1 MNDHS
6 HMGLGAK
13 ARTTKSTLRWITRC
27 CAAVLLALTLACTTL
42 LGETPTPRPTY
53 TPYPTHTPAAHIGAP
68 TPTISP
74 DRFGRGGKQQQL
86 FGETAAAF
94 GRGEDAFEQGKY
106 QEALEGFLEAQRLHH
121 SPSPVL
127 QNLISNAY
135 RALGL
140 NQQAIQHYTNALELE
155 DGTVNRINR
164 GILYMETG
172 QCLLAIEDAKA
183 ALAMEPAGEKEFRT
197 DLNANMI
204 LSDCYT
210 KQGDYLAAL
219 QHGDAAYAVAVEYS
233 IRAEKVEEILQHRT
247 TVQLILDGKVWP
259 EDVYDEQTL
268 LHFNAGV
275 ELLEAEKYEEAI
287 SRLKHAKEVHGQPS
301 GNIQTQIGHA
311 YSALGQH
318 EKAIEHYNAAV
329 GIRDDA
335 DHRVRRAV
343 EYVYN
348 GGCIEATADAEAA
361 LGMKPYFKPEYHTSA
376 EAHWIIAM
384 CLTAQG
390 KNEEAQAHLAQYN
403 VIAQAH
409 GYSEEEIAA
418 IPLVPL
424 TQEAGLIPV
433 VPLTQEAG
441 LIPVVPLTQEA
452 GLIPVVPL
460 TQKAGLIPVVPLT
473 QEAGLIPVV
482 PLTQEAGLIPVV
494 PLTQKAGLI
503 PLVPQT
509 QEAGLIPV
517 VPLTQKAGLI
527 PLVPKTEVG
536 LTIPLVPETQEAG
549 SIPAAPAAEETEL
562 TSITDLQ
569 NAKWLEHK
577 YPETAR
583 RLAQLP
589 WVKDGLNKAEE
600 EGMMDD
606 LLQILISQS
615 RAGTLLL
622 NPEANPKKPVDSILD
637 MPFIQSISPGDAQ
650 AIKSLKNI
658 SHEDTTKLKT
668 ILRHP
673 TFAGGITDEW
683 NPIVASLWGAENTN
697 PTLVATLLDPQRV
710 NVESRT
716 IDLPLTGITD
726 LHIIRLKA
734 DGNPETMDRL
744 EEAVRNVEFFMHLPL
759 PTRMVAVLFADS
771 VIPSYTGTNF
781 GTSIAIKPEHDAE
794 NLPSTLAHEVAHY
807 YWTGHQ
813 NWINEG
819 MANLIEAYH
828 HWRTT
833 GLPMTASKYP
843 CPDADNIQELERINP
858 EEHQPAFRCNYTLGE
873 RLFLDLWNEL
883 GDVPFREGAQRLY
896 NRSEEGTGKAGIA
909 EVREAFNNHPHVDS
923 WYNSPNPK
931 ATEITTETS
940 PTWRLD
946 EIHGAITKAGV
957 VLRMDEP
964 PVTSFSTRSHTGWAY
979 FQFRYEYPAFREE
992 SWTVN
997 LLMTQSFEDGFAYN
1011 IRPLELN
1018 VKGIHVGGSWALSVG
1033 PGPDK
1038 RWKPGKHRVTLHDG
1052 SGNKVA
1058 EARWTVTP

>member
-13 ARTTKSTLRWITRC
+13 TRTLGWITKC

-74 DRFGRGGKQQQL
+74 DMFWRGGKEQL
-86 FGETAAAF
+86 FSGEAAAAF
-94 GRGEDAFEQGKY
+94 GRGENAFAQGKY
-106 QEALEGFLEAQRLHH
+106 QEALEGFLEAQRTHGKPNPIMQGRIGT
-121 SPSPVL
+121 S
-127 QNLISNAY
+127 Y
-135 RALGL
+135 RTLG
-140 NQQAIQHYTNALELE
+140 QPDQAIQHFTNAIELE
-155 DGTVNRINR
+155 DDATRRINR
-164 GILYMETG
+164 GATYMETG
-172 QCLLAIEDAKA
+172 QCLLAVEDAKA
-183 ALAMEPAGEKEFRT
+183 ALAMEPAGEKEFHT

-210 KQGDYLAAL
+210 KKGDYLAAL
-219 QHGDAAYAVAVEYS
+219 QNADAAYAVAVEHNL
-233 IRAEKVEEILQHRT
+233 RAELVEEILQHRKI
-247 TVQLILDGKVWP
+247 VQLILDGKLWP
-259 EDVYDEQTL
+259 EDLFAEQVL
-268 LHFNAGV
+268 LHIKASL
-275 ELLEAEKYEEAI
+275 ELLEAEKYEETI
-287 SRLKHAKEVHGQPS
+287 SRLKHAQEVHGQPS
-301 GNIQTQIGHA
+301 GSIQIRIGHA
-311 YSALGQH
+311 YNALGQH
-318 EKAIEHYNAAV
+318 EKAIEHYSTAV

-335 DHRVRRAV
+335 HHRISRAG
-343 EYVYN
+343 EYIYN
-348 GGCIEATADAEAA
+348 GRCIEARADAEAA

-376 EAHWIIAM
+376 EAHRIIAM

-418 IPLVPL
+418 IPL
-424 TQEAGLIPV
+424 I
-433 VPLTQEAG
+433 
-441 LIPVVPLTQEA
+441 
-452 GLIPVVPL
+452 
-460 TQKAGLIPVVPLT
+460 
-473 QEAGLIPVV
+473 
-482 PLTQEAGLIPVV
+482 
-494 PLTQKAGLI
+494 
-503 PLVPQT
+503 PQT

-517 VPLTQKAGLI
+517 VPQTQEVGLTIPLVPETEVGLTI

-683 NPIVASLWGAENTN
+683 NPIVASLWGAEETN
-697 PTLVATLLDPQRV
+697 LTLVATLLDPQRV

-716 IDLPLTGITD
+716 IDLPLTGRTD

-744 EEAVRNVEFFMHLPL
+744 EEAVRLTEFFMHLPL

-771 VIPSYTGTNF
+771 VTPSYAGTNF
-781 GTSIAIKPEHDAE
+781 GTSIAIRSKHEHDAE

-813 NWINEG
+813 NWIDEG
-819 MANLIEAYH
+819 MSNLIGAYRD
-828 HWRTT
+828 WQTT

-843 CPDADNIQELERINP
+843 CPEADNIQELERINP
-858 EEHQPAFRCNYTLGE
+858 EKHQPAFVCNYAIGE
-873 RLFLDLWNEL
+873 RIFLDLWNEL

-896 NRSEEGTGKAGIA
+896 KRSEEGTGKAGID

-923 WYNSPNPK
+923 WYNSPNPRIVET
-931 ATEITTETS
+931 ATETN

-946 EIHGAITKAGV
+946 EIHGAITKAGI

-964 PVTSFSTRSHTGWAY
+964 PVTSFSARSHTGTAY

-997 LLMTQSFEDGFAYN
+997 LLMTQSFEDGFAYD

-1018 VKGIHVGGSWALSVG
+1018 VKGIHVGGSWALPVG

-1058 EARWTVTP
+1058 EARWTVTH

>member
-6 HMGLGAK
+6 HMGLGTK
-13 ARTTKSTLRWITRC
+13 TRTTKSTLRWITSY
-27 CAAVLLALTLACTTL
+27 CATVLLALTLACTTL

-53 TPYPTHTPAAHIGAP
+53 TPYPTHTPAPPIGAP

-74 DRFGRGGKQQQL
+74 DIFQEVGKKQWF
-86 FGETAAAF
+86 FGETFAAVE
-94 GRGEDAFEQGKY
+94 RGKDAFTQGKY
-106 QEALEGFLEAQRLHH
+106 QEALEGFLEAQRTHGK
-121 SPSPVL
+121 PSLVL
-127 QNLISNAY
+127 QNRIGNAY
-135 RALGL
+135 RALGQ
-140 NQQAIQHYTNALELE
+140 NHQAIQHYTNAIEVE
-155 DGTVNRINR
+155 DNAFDRNNR
-164 GILYMETG
+164 GTIYMETG

-197 DLNANMI
+197 DLNANII
-204 LSDCYT
+204 LSECYT

-219 QHGDAAYAVAVEYS
+219 QHADAAYAVAVGYS
-233 IRAEKVEEILQHRT
+233 TPAEIVDWILQQREI
-247 TVQLILDGKVWP
+247 VQMILDGKVWP
-259 EDVYDEQTL
+259 EDLIYEPSL
-268 LHFNAGV
+268 SHFNAGV
-275 ELLEAEKYEEAI
+275 ELFEAEKYEEAI
-287 SRLKHAKEVHGQPS
+287 SRLKNAQEVHGQPS
-301 GNIQTQIGHA
+301 GNIQIRIGYA

-318 EKAIEHYNAAV
+318 EKAIEHYSAAV

-335 DHRVRRAV
+335 HHRVFRAF
-343 EYVYN
+343 EYANNVR
-348 GGCIEATADAEAA
+348 CIEATADAEAA
-361 LGMKPYFKPEYHTSA
+361 LGMKPHFEPEYHTSA
-376 EAHWIIAM
+376 EAHTIIAM

-390 KNEEAQAHLAQYN
+390 KNEEAQAHLAQYK
-403 VIAQAH
+403 VIAQAN

-418 IPLVPL
+418 IPLVPEGQKAGLIPLVPEGQKAGLIPLVPEGQKAGLIPLVPL

-441 LIPVVPLTQEA
+441 LIPVVPL
-452 GLIPVVPL
+452 
-460 TQKAGLIPVVPLT
+460 
-473 QEAGLIPVV
+473 
-482 PLTQEAGLIPVV
+482 
-494 PLTQKAGLI
+494 
-503 PLVPQT
+503 
-509 QEAGLIPV
+509 
-517 VPLTQKAGLI
+517 
-527 PLVPKTEVG
+527 
-536 LTIPLVPETQEAG
+536 TQEAG

-600 EGMMDD
+600 EEMMDD

-668 ILRHP
+668 ILGHP

-781 GTSIAIKPEHDAE
+781 GTSIAIKHEHDAE
-794 NLPSTLAHEVAHY
+794 NLPSTLGHEVAHY

-813 NWINEG
+813 DWIEEG

-828 HWRTT
+828 RWQTT
-833 GLPMTASKYP
+833 GLPKTASKYP
-843 CPDADNIQELERINP
+843 CPEANNIQELERINP
-858 EEHQPAFRCNYTLGE
+858 KEHQSAFGCNYAIGE
-873 RLFLDLWNEL
+873 RIFLDLWNEL
-883 GDVPFREGAQRLY
+883 GEVPFREGAQRLY

-923 WYNSPNPK
+923 WYNSPNPRIVK
-931 ATEITTETS
+931 TATETN

-946 EIHGAITKAGV
+946 EIHGAITKAGI

-964 PVTSFSTRSHTGWAY
+964 PVTSFSARSHTGTAY
-979 FQFRYEYPAFREE
+979 FQFHYEYPTFQEE

-997 LLMTQSFEDGFAYN
+997 LLMTQSFEDGFAYD

-1058 EARWTVTP
+1058 EGRWNVTH